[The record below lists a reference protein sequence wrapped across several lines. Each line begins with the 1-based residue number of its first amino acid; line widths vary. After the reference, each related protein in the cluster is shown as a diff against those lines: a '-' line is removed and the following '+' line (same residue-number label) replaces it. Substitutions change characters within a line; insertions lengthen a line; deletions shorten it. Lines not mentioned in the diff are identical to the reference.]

1 MNFYDP
7 PRKEEPAY
15 DVLCY
20 WDQPGGKVPE
30 VEDEDSPHSASTRD
44 TSVRET
50 VGREGQEKSP
60 GRESSQDTFSLGDD
74 LDVPAL
80 LEDTKQEGELT
91 LTKRKVC
98 RTDGQTSAHV
108 DFLAAFP
115 SSEREAG
122 STPAGPPS
130 PRVLRA
136 MKTIAVVPERGQ
148 LHPEQSEVK
157 TNASLL
163 RETRSF
169 DTGTQ
174 G

>member
-1 MNFYDP
+1 MTDP
-7 PRKEEPAY
+7 EEEDTGHPA
-15 DVLCY
+15 
-20 WDQPGGKVPE
+20 P
-30 VEDEDSPHSASTRD
+30 TRD
-44 TSVRET
+44 SSSRDEISHD
-50 VGREGQEKSP
+50 KSP
-60 GRESSQDTFSLGDD
+60 GRESLDTISLGED
-74 LDVPAL
+74 LDVPTL

-115 SSEREAG
+115 SSEREVEAVP
-122 STPAGPPS
+122 PAGPPS
-130 PRVLRA
+130 PRVLRQ

-148 LHPEQSEVK
+148 LHHELSEVK

-169 DTGTQ
+169 DTATQ
-174 G
+174 GLLFVLNCHPSKKTL

>member
-1 MNFYDP
+1 MDP
-7 PRKEEPAY
+7 EE
-15 DVLCY
+15 D
-20 WDQPGGKVPE
+20 
-30 VEDEDSPHSASTRD
+30 DSPRSASTRD
-44 TSVRET
+44 TSVRDQS
-50 VGREGQEKSP
+50 GREDTSQDKSA
-60 GRESSQDTFSLGDD
+60 GRESSLDTISLGDD

-80 LEDTKQEGELT
+80 LEDTKQDGELT

-115 SSEREAG
+115 SSERDVEGG
-122 STPAGPPS
+122 SAAGPPS
-130 PRVLRA
+130 PRVLRQ

-148 LHPEQSEVK
+148 LHHDHSEVK

-174 G
+174 GW